1 MNLTL
6 VMKYVAGVLLD
17 YSIYITVILSQDEYC
32 YSEKME
38 IQYCDEIYNYM
49 KEKRKTTFILVPD

>member
-1 MNLTL
+1 
-6 VMKYVAGVLLD
+6 MKYVAGVLLD

-32 YSEKME
+32 YSEKKE